1 MRIIRAVIKEAY
13 SIYPFLDG
21 ELWLD
26 MLSDRNSMAHIY
38 DGNAAKELVQRT
50 IDTYIPQFQKLE
62 EEIIRSYGGLL
73 EKM

>member
-1 MRIIRAVIKEAY
+1 
-13 SIYPFLDG
+13 
-21 ELWLD
+21 